1 MTSFIFSICFQQ
13 REEEER
19 KREARRRQL
28 EMQAQMEKELADVP
42 EWKREIMMKKG
53 GAPTNWGDEREDIN
67 RDENN
72 EENQN
77 YEWHNSKNK

>member
-1 MTSFIFSICFQQ
+1 MIIDQFYLSICFQQ

-77 YEWHNSKNK
+77 YE